1 MIEIIPNVQVQEDV
15 RLKDPKYLR
24 LRKATFD
31 IAKPRSSGMI
41 PTTTREFVVSRS
53 AVAGIVYCP
62 DEQKVLM
69 LRQFRYPIYHE
80 TGNAHLAWIYE
91 TVAGLIDD
99 GETPV
104 STFIREVEEEAGVII
119 AKENVT
125 FETSYYVSPGFVNEK
140 HFIFTATVDKTEGTS
155 QDGGLDSEGE
165 AIVSDWLSYDQILN
179 LINGVNDVN
188 GNFHKI
194 VDGKTIM
201 GLMRIGLA

>member
-1 MIEIIPNVQVQEDV
+1 MIQITPNVSVLEDI
-15 RLKDPKYLR
+15 RIKDPHYLR

-31 IAKPRSSGMI
+31 IAKPRTDGMI
-41 PTTTREFVVSRS
+41 PTATREFIISRS

-62 DEQKVLM
+62 SEQKVLM

-80 TGNAHLAWIYE
+80 TKSAHLAWIYE

-119 AKENVT
+119 EEKNVT
-125 FETSYYVSPGFVNEK
+125 FQTSYYVSPGFVNEQ
-140 HFIFTATVDKTEGTS
+140 HFIFTATVSRTEGTS
-155 QDGGLDSEGE
+155 QDGGIDNEGE
-165 AIVSDWLSYDQILN
+165 AIVSDWLTYDQISA
-179 LINGVNDVN
+179 LISGVNDEN

-201 GLMRIGLA
+201 SLMKIGLA